1 MRNIKYLLFTIL
13 VCLFAIPN
21 VFAKGVVEI
30 KSIELDSKSENAAIN
45 SEPTFNGLKMDF
57 DVSFKEKNDFV
68 KYKVLIKNDTDID
81 YKISNDTSFNTS
93 EYITYTYEV
102 GSELK
107 AGSEVAVYVTITYT
121 KVVDDSLL
129 TENKYIETNKAVV
142 KLNNEVK
149 NPETGDINISIIL
162 IAVMSFAVI
171 SLVILNKQKSIRYSS
186 MVFLIGICLIPAILY
201 AADLIKLTMNVKVEI
216 QKGYEVGYLI
226 NTPVLITDEDMNN
239 YIRTENTKC
248 IITYFGTNKYNLCEK
263 TILTDNKLYLEG
275 DSVELK
281 KIDVKLPGMWVEHT
295 DDGGLALST
304 TTCTLRDDE
313 SYVCPEEYSSDN
325 DVSFW
330 SYGTSNA
337 ITMFPVL
344 NTDKEIMNFQ
354 SIYSD
359 KWESEGYF
367 EVSSLQTFKMPGH
380 NILFSGSVAVDR

>member
-30 KSIELDSKSENAAIN
+30 KSIELDSKSENATIN

-149 NPETGDINISIIL
+149 NPETGDINIVVIL
-162 IAVMSFAVI
+162 VSVMSFAII
-171 SLVILNKQKSIRYSS
+171 SLVVLNKQKSIRYSS
-186 MVFLIGICLIPAILY
+186 MVILIGICMMPIAIY

-226 NTPVLITDEDMNN
+226 NSPFLLTDDELNSSIKTND
-239 YIRTENTKC
+239 TKC
-248 IITYFGTNKYNLCEK
+248 IVVYLGTDKYNLCED
-263 TILTDNKLYLEG
+263 IIIVDDQLYSEG
-275 DSVELK
+275 ATVNLKPGELR
-281 KIDVKLPGMWVEHT
+281 IFPFAVHYNEENMELPA
-295 DDGGLALST
+295 DL
-304 TTCTLRDDE
+304 CTLRSDE
-313 SYVCPEEYSSDN
+313 SYVCPQHELSTN
-325 DVSFW
+325 TILTW
-330 SYGTSNA
+330 SYGLGDPLSIFTS
-337 ITMFPVL
+337 L
-344 NTDKEIMNFQ
+344 ETDHNVMNFQ
-354 SIYSD
+354 NINQDSWTEDGYMSI
-359 KWESEGYF
+359 
-367 EVSSLQTFKMPGH
+367 VAPQTFTMPNH
-380 NILFSGSVAVDR
+380 NVLFFGGIISVL